1 MPVTEDAHR
10 IRNRLWLAS
19 AALGVAAALA
29 GVGGFVG
36 WTSSRFVEDHHDE
49 ALSAELVELVEG
61 HLAAGP
67 DALALEVRRRMVA
80 RPGGS
85 SVYLLAESQRTIVEG
100 HFAQWPADLEHGQ
113 PFQTLGMEGSVSS
126 APGISRHVRVAIRTL
141 PGGRH
146 LAVGRDV
153 SESVRM
159 KEGLQQAGVVAIML
173 ALVFAVAGGLVVSR
187 GLLSRVS
194 EMRGVVAR
202 ISRGQREDRVP
213 VKTPADE
220 FDELAEHF
228 NRLLDE
234 NQALLQRM
242 REVTNEVAHDLRT
255 PLARMRARIETQ
267 QALGKG
273 EPPPAEFLEDLRED
287 LEDVLDT
294 FNALLHIAQIET
306 GRARDEMVEVDL
318 SALVADACELYE
330 PVAEESSL
338 ALRSRVEPGV
348 CVVGQR
354 HLLAQ
359 ALTNLIEN
367 ALKYAGRGVV
377 TVGLSRDAETGRARL
392 SVSDQGPGIPEG
404 DRQRVLQR
412 FVRLEGARNRPGSGL
427 GLSFVAAVASLHEA
441 SLELE
446 DMNPGLRVSLEL
458 ASIAGD
464 ATASA

>member
-1 MPVTEDAHR
+1 MTVTEGAHR

-29 GVGGFVG
+29 VVGGFVG
-36 WTSSRFVEDHHDE
+36 WTSSRFAEDRHDE

-61 HLAAGP
+61 HLEAGP

-80 RPGGS
+80 RQAGRS
-85 SVYLLAESQRTIVEG
+85 LYLLAESHRTIVEG
-100 HFAQWPADLEHGQ
+100 SFSEWPADLEHGE
-113 PFQTLGMEGSVSS
+113 PFQTLGMEDSPLAGS
-126 APGISRHVRVAIRTL
+126 GLSRHVRVAIRTL

-153 SESVRM
+153 SESVRL
-159 KEGLQQAGVVAIML
+159 KEGLQEAGVVAIML
-173 ALVFAVAGGLVVSR
+173 ALALAVAGGLVVSR

-202 ISRGQREDRVP
+202 ISRGRRDDRVP
-213 VKTPADE
+213 VKTPPDE
-220 FDELAEHF
+220 FDQLAEYF
-228 NRLLDE
+228 NHLLDE

-255 PLARMRARIETQ
+255 PLARMRARIEAQ

-273 EPPPAEFLEDLRED
+273 EDAPGDFLQDLRED
-287 LEDVLDT
+287 LDAVLDT

-306 GRARDEMVEVDL
+306 GRARDEMVVVDL
-318 SALVADACELYE
+318 SNLVSDACELYE

-338 ALRSRVEPGV
+338 ELRSSVEPGIF
-348 CVVGQR
+348 VVGQR

-377 TVGLSRDAETGRARL
+377 GVALRRNAGTGRARL
-392 SVSDQGPGIPEG
+392 TVSDQGPGIPEA
-404 DRQRVLQR
+404 DRERVLQR

-427 GLSFVAAVASLHEA
+427 GLSFVAAVAGLHEA

-446 DMNPGLRVSLEL
+446 DTNPGLRVSLEM
-458 ASIAGD
+458 ASRAGGGPE
-464 ATASA
+464 SV